1 MGRTYDDAIRM
12 ATKDSDIDVFK
23 RTIEL
28 CTEIE
33 KLYSGKPIA
42 RKIDSHGIFSRL
54 DAIKKYAERCI
65 DSIHS
70 NGAL

>member
-1 MGRTYDDAIRM
+1 MGRTYDDAIKM

-28 CTEIE
+28 CKEIE
-33 KLYSGKPIA
+33 NMYSGKPIG
-42 RKIDSHGIFSRL
+42 RMVDSNSIFTRL
-54 DAIKKYAERCI
+54 DAIIKYSERCI
-65 DSIHS
+65 DKIHS

>member
-1 MGRTYDDAIRM
+1 MGRTYDDAIKM

-28 CTEIE
+28 CKEIE
-33 KLYSGKPIA
+33 KLYAGKPIA
-42 RKIDSHGIFSRL
+42 KKIDSNSILTKL
-54 DAIKKYAERCI
+54 DAITRYAERCI
-65 DSIHS
+65 DKIHS